1 MILLRP
7 NTKRAPIYPKSLPY
21 PYIPK
26 NTPQSKARLRK
37 EDLELAHSPSSIVSE
52 TDSNEASEGGVLKI
66 KNSVTKKRDVS
77 SAESIRKSRRPVK
90 RIENYARESE
100 SDKQLRM
107 KGLEETDSGRSSPAA
122 KKPGQTV
129 NKKKHNDIEEANSGR
144 SSVKKKKKHMEVEE
158 ATKLDQA
165 AKKKKQKDDE
175 IRSVPQRIENVI
187 EEYEDKVC
195 CVVVLASLSCLVTR
209 LKLRLRSARHDVMD
223 KIVIFQYCF
232 SRRHFSLL
240 L

>member
-1 MILLRP
+1 MIILRP

-26 NTPQSKARLRK
+26 NTPQNKARLRK

-129 NKKKHNDIEEANSGR
+129 NKKKHN
-144 SSVKKKKKHMEVEE
+144 
-158 ATKLDQA
+158 ATLRTTTKQDEN
-165 AKKKKQKDDE
+165 KTKTRRTTKKQETHTK
-175 IRSVPQRIENVI
+175 
-187 EEYEDKVC
+187 
-195 CVVVLASLSCLVTR
+195 AHT
-209 LKLRLRSARHDVMD
+209 
-223 KIVIFQYCF
+223 
-232 SRRHFSLL
+232 
-240 L
+240 